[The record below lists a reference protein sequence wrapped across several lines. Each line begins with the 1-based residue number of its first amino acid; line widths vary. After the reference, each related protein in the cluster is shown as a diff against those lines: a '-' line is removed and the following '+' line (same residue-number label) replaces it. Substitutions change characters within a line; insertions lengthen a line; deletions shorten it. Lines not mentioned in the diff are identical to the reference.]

1 MPSALCFAA
10 QVLGQGVYLEAAGRC
25 GEAVWGQ
32 GLLKKGPGACHGV
45 SGSAYAL
52 LALFRATHNPMWL
65 HRTLQFALFM
75 NR

>member
-1 MPSALCFAA
+1 M
-10 QVLGQGVYLEAAGRC
+10 LGHTAYLEAAGRS

-52 LALFRATHNPMWL
+52 LALQRATGNAMWL
-65 HRTLQFALFM
+65 HRGLQFAEFM
-75 NR
+75 ER